1 MVRELF
7 FWHHFRYI
15 LTVYFPFLSLHF
27 CIVDNYLCHRE
38 YQSKIALFDVVA
50 NKPTKHPLGSE
61 ANKQTK
67 NMKFGIAL
75 LALAVVAGVS
85 NAFQSPMHTSG
96 RTSTTLSRS
105 QNVRRSN
112 GALMAATM
120 DGTAVNGQL
129 ANGARRKKTKQVS
142 FHVNSSS
149 GDR

>member
-1 MVRELF
+1 M
-7 FWHHFRYI
+7 
-15 LTVYFPFLSLHF
+15 
-27 CIVDNYLCHRE
+27 DNYLCHRE

-61 ANKQTK
+61 ASKQTN
-67 NMKFGIAL
+67 NMKFGTAL

-96 RTSTTLSRS
+96 RTTTLSRS

-142 FHVNSSS
+142 FHVKSSREIVRCMHKYCCS
-149 GDR
+149 FV